1 MKKYVVY
8 STSFGRFSP
17 RQNLLTSRTA
27 GRKGWEVSKKDAS
40 KFSYNV
46 ALATMKHLEGFF
58 PQGYFGILAIEEVKN
73 EDL

>member
-1 MKKYVVY
+1 MKKYVIY
-8 STSFGRFSP
+8 STGFNKFSP
-17 RQNLLTSRTA
+17 RQNLLSRNTSDT
-27 GRKGWEVSKKDAS
+27 KGWEWSKINAR

-58 PQGYFGILAIEEVKN
+58 PREHFGILIIEEVKD